1 MKEFDLNGVIV
12 SNDDAWIYDWFEM
25 DYTSPA
31 KVKSFLSDAAGD
43 DVVININSSGGDL
56 YSGVNIHDMIQSY
69 SGDVEIH
76 VSGIAASAASVIAM
90 AGKCLMSPASVMMIH
105 NTACQDYGNKR
116 NKINTAGVLGVHDK
130 AVALLYSEK
139 TGKDLTEITRL
150 MDKETYLDAQTALD
164 NGFIDGILTADIAP
178 RIVNALGSTMI
189 PRSAIE
195 KIRNLKARKKDEGE
209 SEGVPIEQLKKRL
222 ELLRR

>member
-43 DVVININSSGGDL
+43 DVVININSGGGDL

-164 NGFIDGILTADIAP
+164 NGFIDGILTADTAP

-209 SEGVPIEQLKKRL
+209 SEGVPVEQLKKRL

>member
-12 SNDDAWIYDWFEM
+12 SNDDAWIYDWFDM

-43 DVVININSSGGDL
+43 DVVININSGGGDL

-69 SGDVEIH
+69 CGDVEIH

-164 NGFIDGILTADIAP
+164 NGFIDGILTADTAP

-209 SEGVPIEQLKKRL
+209 SEGVPVEQLKKRL